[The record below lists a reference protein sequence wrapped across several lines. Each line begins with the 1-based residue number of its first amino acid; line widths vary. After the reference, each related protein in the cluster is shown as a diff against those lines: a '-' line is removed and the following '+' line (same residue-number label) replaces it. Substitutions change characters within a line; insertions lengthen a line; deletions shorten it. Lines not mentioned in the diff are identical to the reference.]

1 MSEQQLIDRKN
12 ADIQRDEK
20 MKQPSSKGIMP
31 HRTRSPISDLHQ
43 KYGKVVENLRKSP
56 RNVNCYIE
64 IFCKILKPYA
74 ETRGELLVSDDG
86 KEIYFTR
93 DGTPLTDFGAIP
105 LSVIHRFSE
114 AGKEDWLELLIL
126 SKEVHSKIITVR
138 AKDLTTAQW
147 IEDLGVDYIYEK
159 QAVWSIKILIQAMAK
174 YAPVREE
181 FLYSGWATDGRGFYI
196 MCGCKLCADD
206 WVHEQAKITCNH
218 TWKMLDVASH
228 SLTFV
233 LLSIAVLS
241 LFQSKMVRR
250 GVYFKGV
257 CCITAPTQSF
267 KTTIASLFFD
277 FDQGREADVNFEATM
292 PAIVRTIGNT
302 RDSTVILD
310 DYKPGATKAECR
322 DMLQKISTVIR
333 LCSDDSGG
341 IKRAGVQNETVSNI
355 ARCLVV
361 VTAEHIHFDVQ
372 STLARLLILELNG
385 KNVDKDKLTYF
396 QENHAIYRE
405 CIENFLKYIIR
416 YEIDRFCEHFAQ
428 RFLRERN
435 MLRVELSDQELPIDN
450 RTSDMCTWLH
460 IAFSEFL
467 QYALSVKTI
476 TQGEFEKYED
486 ESKSV
491 FLSLMQQQS
500 ERVME
505 LDGIRLFFKG
515 LQILLETKE
524 VHIGT
529 LRSRNVNYA
538 ATDSR
543 SAIGFRKKGF
553 VYLKNDVA
561 FQKVVSYFQCYGRD
575 FTFSEVKLRKRLADR
590 GCINRKDGKTYI
602 HRLSVNHESYQCMQF
617 DESKFDML
625 LIGGQGNGSESEK
638 EVSSDWGLRQN
649 ANAILG

>member
-1 MSEQQLIDRKN
+1 MFEKIKDDELPIIRKKGHRDNLRSEYK
-12 ADIQRDEK
+12 
-20 MKQPSSKGIMP
+20 
-31 HRTRSPISDLHQ
+31 
-43 KYGKVVENLRKSP
+43 KVVENLRAAP
-56 RNVNCYIE
+56 QNIGYYQGILD
-64 IFCKILKPYA
+64 KILGSYT
-74 ETRGELLVSDDG
+74 ETHGEPLASSDG
-86 KEIYFTR
+86 KAVYFAR
-93 DGTPLTDFGAIP
+93 DGTMLTNFLAIP
-105 LSVIHRFSE
+105 LSVTRQFREDGSE
-114 AGKEDWLELLIL
+114 DYVELLIL
-126 SKEVHSKIITVR
+126 GESVPSKIVTVSFKELGSAR
-138 AKDLTTAQW
+138 W
-147 IEDLGVDYIYEK
+147 IDNLGVDYIYER
-159 QAVWSIKILIQAMAK
+159 QEVWNIRVIIQGMAR

-181 FLYSGWATDGRGFYI
+181 FRYSGWAPNGENFYVFN
-196 MCGCKLCADD
+196 GCKLCGSD
-206 WVHEQAKITCNH
+206 WCVERAKATCEH
-218 TWKMLDVASH
+218 TLRMLDVAPH

-233 LLSIAVLS
+233 LLAVGILS
-241 LFQSKMVRR
+241 LVQSRMISR
-250 GVYFKGV
+250 GIYFKGV
-257 CCITAPTQSF
+257 CSIVAQTQSF
-267 KTTIASLFFD
+267 KTTLASLFFD
-277 FDQGREADVNFEATM
+277 WSDGRSADINFEASVA
-292 PAIVRTIGNT
+292 AIIRTIGNN
-302 RDSTVILD
+302 RDSTVVLD

-385 KNVDKDKLTYF
+385 KNVDRDKLTYF

-405 CIENFLKYIIR
+405 CIENFIKYIIR
-416 YEIDRFCEHFAQ
+416 YETGRFCEHFAQ
-428 RFLRERN
+428 RFLQERN
-435 MLRVELSDQELPIDN
+435 MLRAELSDQELPIDN

-467 QYALSVKTI
+467 QYALLVKTI
-476 TQGEFEKYED
+476 TQEEFEKYED

-491 FLSLMQQQS
+491 FLSLMQQQA

-505 LDGIRLFFKG
+505 LDGVRLFFKG

-561 FQKVVSYFQCYGRD
+561 FQKVVSYFQRYGRD
-575 FTFSEVKLRKRLADR
+575 FTFSEVELRKRLADR
-590 GCINRKDGKTYI
+590 GCINRKDGKMYI
-602 HRLSVNHESYQCMQF
+602 HRLFVNHESYQCIQF
-617 DESKFDML
+617 DESKFNML
-625 LIGGQGNGSESEK
+625 LIGGQNNGSENEK
-638 EVSSDWGLRQN
+638 EVSSDWGVHQN
-649 ANAILG
+649 ANAILGRRI